1 MENAFNM
8 IRDLV
13 SGLSG
18 IFVGVIGLGVVA
30 GIFFGGNSIFFG
42 DVLNQLIAVIQTLG
56 DNGIVGLL
64 AAAILIQ
71 LLR

>member
-13 SGLSG
+13 SGLTG
-18 IFVGVIGLGVVA
+18 ILVGVIGLGVVT
-30 GIFFGGNSIFFG
+30 GIVFGGNSFFFG